1 MTTKESECN
10 IPGEINYKKHWNAA
24 YVKNPTEKLGWFEES
39 SKETIQ
45 LLKESNVS
53 KDATILNVGVGSS
66 MLIDALVA
74 DGYSGLIAN
83 DLSENALTD
92 VKNRLGESASKVNFI
107 ADNLVAPTQL
117 QNLGEV
123 DVWNDRAVLHF
134 FLKEEEQ
141 NAYFNLLKKLVK
153 VNGFVIIAVFA
164 LDGAEKCCGLQ
175 LQRYN
180 TEMLQ
185 EKLGNDF
192 VLVNSFN
199 HTFVNP
205 HGGERPY
212 VYTLF
217 QRANK

>member
-10 IPGEINYKKHWNAA
+10 IPGEINYKEHWNAA

-39 SKETIQ
+39 SKETIE
-45 LLKESNVS
+45 LLKESNVP
-53 KDATILNVGVGSS
+53 KDAKILNVGVGSS
-66 MLIDALVA
+66 MLIDELVA

-83 DLSENALTD
+83 DLSEKALTD
-92 VKNRLGESASKVNFI
+92 VKNRLGENASKVNFI

-199 HTFVNP
+199 YTFVNP
-205 HGGERPY
+205 YGGERPY

>member
-10 IPGEINYKKHWNAA
+10 IPEEIDYTAHWNAA
-24 YVKNPTEKLGWFEES
+24 YVKNPTEKLGWFEER

-45 LLKESNVS
+45 LLKTAKVPR
-53 KDATILNVGVGSS
+53 DAKILNVGVGSS
-66 MLIDALVA
+66 MIIDELVA

-83 DLSENALTD
+83 DLSEKALND
-92 VKNRLGESASKVNFI
+92 IQNRLGASASKVRFI
-107 ADNLVAPTQL
+107 TDDLMTPTKL
-117 QNLGEV
+117 QELNEV

-141 NAYFNLLKKLVK
+141 NAYFSLLKKLVK

-180 TEMLQ
+180 TAMLQ

-192 VLVNSFN
+192 VLIDSFN

-205 HGGERPY
+205 YGGERPY
-212 VYTLF
+212 IYTLF
-217 QRANK
+217 QRKSK

>member
-10 IPGEINYKKHWNAA
+10 IPGEINYKEHWNAA

-39 SKETIQ
+39 SKETIE
-45 LLKESNVS
+45 LLKESNVP
-53 KDATILNVGVGSS
+53 KDAKILNVGVGSS
-66 MLIDALVA
+66 MLIDELVA

-83 DLSENALTD
+83 DLSEKALTD
-92 VKNRLGESASKVNFI
+92 VKKRLGESASKVNFI
-107 ADNLVAPTQL
+107 TDNLVASTQL
-117 QNLGEV
+117 QDLEEV

-153 VNGFVIIAVFA
+153 VDGFVIIAVFA

-175 LQRYN
+175 LKRYN

-205 HGGERPY
+205 YGGERPY